1 MATKTAMKTTLA
13 KTGDVEQRWYVVD
26 AAGQT
31 LGRFATKVA
40 RILMGKHKA
49 IYTPHVDTGDFVI
62 VINSDQ
68 AVLTGKKSDQ
78 KFYRTHS
85 GYVGGL
91 KEVKYRILMEEK
103 SDFAMTIAVRGMLPS
118 NHIGRTALSRL
129 KVFKG
134 AEHIHEAQKPEVW
147 AEKKA

>member
-1 MATKTAMKTTLA
+1 MSTYMANEKAIERK
-13 KTGDVEQRWYVVD
+13 WYVLD
-26 AAGQT
+26 AAGKP
-31 LGRFATKVA
+31 LGHTAATA
-40 RILMGKHKA
+40 AMLLRGKHKPEF
-49 IYTPHVDTGDFVI
+49 TPHVDTGDFVI

-134 AEHIHEAQKPEVW
+134 SEHIHEAQKPEVW
-147 AEKKA
+147 AEQKA